1 MGYKLINIQ
10 NLFNNAFDFENLKL
24 EATKDINKIL
34 IDEKSH
40 IYINYNKS
48 EIIKIK
54 NARIEYSS
62 TKIIVNT
69 SKEKTMFALNFE
81 LYTPNEHLPDY
92 VYSKIYN
99 YEE

>member
-1 MGYKLINIQ
+1 MDWLYCYQ
-10 NLFNNAFDFENLKL
+10 
-24 EATKDINKIL
+24 
-34 IDEKSH
+34 
-40 IYINYNKS
+40 S
-48 EIIKIK
+48 EIEKIK

-81 LYTPNEHLPDY
+81 LYTLNDFLPDY

-99 YEE
+99 YEGKFMYEELKKL